1 MTSNNQKGRITEIQ
15 CELYF
20 TQNNILLSKPI
31 CQDSRYDYIMEYNKH
46 LYKIQCKSSTFK
58 EDKIEFRT
66 HMNNIRQNTTTYYS
80 EEDVDFFYTY
90 YDGTG
95 YLIPFNKAGKGSTIL
110 RFTSKTPN
118 NPTIRWAKDYEAD
131 KILSEIL
138 NREEVV

>member
-90 YDGTG
+90 YDGTS

-110 RFTSKTPN
+110 RFASKTSN
-118 NPTIRWAKDYEAD
+118 NPTIRWDKVYDVY